1 MMVKSNKSIIV
12 ANWKMNMKP
21 SKFSEYFKSLINNLP
36 EESDII
42 ICPPNIYLKEIKDI
56 TKGSKIFLGSQNIWH
71 ENNGSFTGEISI
83 EMVKDYAS
91 YCIVGHSER
100 RENFKESDKTIA
112 KKLTA
117 ITNAGLNGI
126 LCIGENYNLRSNNHY
141 RKYLE
146 NQLRKALENIV
157 DFSKVI
163 IAYEP
168 IWAIGTNNIATNNE
182 ILEITD
188 IINTTIND
196 ICPGFNNKI
205 LYGGSVSETNIS
217 NLSELKSIDGL
228 LIGKASLN
236 INSFTKIIKSY
247 EK

>member
-1 MMVKSNKSIIV
+1 
-12 ANWKMNMKP
+12 
-21 SKFSEYFKSLINNLP
+21 
-36 EESDII
+36 
-42 ICPPNIYLKEIKDI
+42 
-56 TKGSKIFLGSQNIWH
+56 
-71 ENNGSFTGEISI
+71 
-83 EMVKDYAS
+83 MVKDYAS

-112 KKLTA
+112 KKLAA

-126 LCIGENYNLRSNNHY
+126 LCIGESYNLRSNNHY
-141 RKYLE
+141 HKYLE

-168 IWAIGTNNIATNNE
+168 IWAIGTNNIATNKE

-205 LYGGSVSETNIS
+205 FDRKNVWRKFIWSNMFFGRQIFRPEMFLTKKLVSVALYFF
-217 NLSELKSIDGL
+217 L
-228 LIGKASLN
+228 
-236 INSFTKIIKSY
+236 
-247 EK
+247 

>member
-1 MMVKSNKSIIV
+1 M
-12 ANWKMNMKP
+12 
-21 SKFSEYFKSLINNLP
+21 
-36 EESDII
+36 
-42 ICPPNIYLKEIKDI
+42 
-56 TKGSKIFLGSQNIWH
+56 
-71 ENNGSFTGEISI
+71 
-83 EMVKDYAS
+83 
-91 YCIVGHSER
+91 
-100 RENFKESDKTIA
+100 
-112 KKLTA
+112 
-117 ITNAGLNGI
+117 
-126 LCIGENYNLRSNNHY
+126 RSNNHY

-205 LYGGSVSETNIS
+205 LYGGSVSEANIS

-236 INSFTKIIKSY
+236 INSFTNIIKSY
-247 EK
+247 KK